1 MKYHYLKINEVI
13 EFHDLLIANNNGL
26 EGIRDMK
33 LLESAI
39 ESPKMQFAGD
49 DLYPDLFKKAV
60 AYLYFIIKNH
70 PFNDC
75 NKRTG
80 VMSFLVFLKINNY
93 PIEYLDKIYLE
104 DIAVTIASSDLD
116 IKSLEA
122 YDFWDNKVEFAM
134 FDPSPFWPDRLLEK
148 LNKIKNN
155 Q

>member
-1 MKYHYLKINEVI
+1 
-13 EFHDLLIANNNGL
+13 
-26 EGIRDMK
+26 
-33 LLESAI
+33 
-39 ESPKMQFAGD
+39 
-49 DLYPDLFKKAV
+49 
-60 AYLYFIIKNH
+60 
-70 PFNDC
+70 
-75 NKRTG
+75 
-80 VMSFLVFLKINNY
+80 MSFLVFLKINNY